1 MQPLKKDTST
11 RKKRKWKN
19 FLRILGPG
27 LVTGASDDD
36 PSGIAT
42 YSQAGAQFG
51 YATLWTAMLTFPMM
65 AAIQEMCARIGLV
78 TCKGLT
84 VTLKN
89 HYPKPVLYLMLLFG
103 FPAITLN
110 IGSDIQSMGA
120 VAHMLYPGIPEW
132 LYCVV
137 VTAMLMFAII
147 RFSYRKLAAILKW
160 LCISLLL
167 YVLVPFMVEQNWS
180 EVFISTFVP
189 TVHLNKEFLAILV
202 GILGTTISP
211 YLFFWQATMEA
222 EDIAHKRRKVVVNKH
237 ILGNMQ
243 LDVNIGMAFSNIVM
257 FFIILTAG
265 AVLFKGGIHQIDTVD
280 QAAKALE
287 PLAGKFTYLIFT
299 IGVIGTGFLAIPVL
313 AGSQSYMLAETFGWK
328 AGLDKKFTQAK
339 AFYASIILSLLVGLS
354 LNFVGITPIQALI
367 YTAILYGLTAPVLI
381 AIILHIGNNK
391 EIMGEHTNSRLSNIL
406 GGLTLLL
413 MTTAA
418 IGLLYFQFA

>member
-1 MQPLKKDTST
+1 MLPTRNHRNHHRKNSWKKI
-11 RKKRKWKN
+11 
-19 FLRILGPG
+19 LRVLGPG

-51 YATLWTAMLTFPMM
+51 YATLWTAMITFPLM
-65 AAIQEMCARIGLV
+65 AAIQEMCARIGIV
-78 TCKGLT
+78 TSKGLT
-84 VTLKN
+84 VTLRN
-89 HYPKPVLYLMLLFG
+89 HYPKPILYLMLLFG

-137 VTAMLMFAII
+137 VTALLMYVII
-147 RFSYRKLAAILKW
+147 RYPYRKIARILKW
-160 LCISLLL
+160 LCVSLLL
-167 YVLVPFMVEQNWS
+167 YILVPFMVEQNWGD
-180 EVFISTFVP
+180 VLKSTFVP
-189 TVHLNKEFLAILV
+189 TIRFNKEFLAILV

-222 EDIAHKRRKVVVNKH
+222 EDIAHKRRKVVVDKH
-237 ILGNMQ
+237 ILDNMM

-287 PLAGKFTYLIFT
+287 PLAGKLTYLIFT

-328 AGLDKKFTQAK
+328 AGLDKHFSQAK
-339 AFYASIILSLLVGLS
+339 GFYGSIILSLLVGLS

-391 EIMGEHTNSRLSNIL
+391 AIMGEHTNSSLSNTL
-406 GGLTLLL
+406 GFLTLIV
-413 MTTAA
+413 MTAA
-418 IGLLYFQFA
+418 AVGLLYFYFS